1 MVRKLKLNIEKHIKI
16 TSEQMK
22 KYFDNEFLNFFFL
35 NKKQIYSKNR
45 RDLIINIPKKF
56 SLIDNFDAVMEII
69 DKIGDLRF
77 SSKNLVLDFS
87 LCKEVDFSA
96 SSLLIVVL
104 LNIEEERKKNRSGL
118 GIKLKSNKKIQNA
131 LYINGIIEYLDI
143 SLDNNGNKVIFP
155 EVEKERK
162 KNFKNL
168 YLIGSGRNKIEFS
181 DTLIKRKLF
190 TLENFSGLED
200 KTINFINESMKTKN
214 VSLNLEGKNKFR
226 EIITEI
232 IDNSKIHL
240 GKTFNQYFMM
250 GNYYNSDIGRES
262 LLFFNF
268 GDTIYQ
274 TLKKTES
281 EEIKN
286 LINDLVDHHNKNNNF
301 DITFTQEALIVLMAI
316 QDKISSLYTQED
328 SRGTGTTKMIR
339 NFLSISNFNTLH
351 EKDSPRAFILSGHVQ
366 IKLDKNVK
374 KWYDNNMEVGD
385 TLGFNS
391 ENSLEYKPDV
401 QNVMVNK
408 SNYPGTLILIEF
420 NLDERFLR
428 GGVKNE

>member
-162 KNFKNL
+162 K
-168 YLIGSGRNKIEFS
+168 E
-181 DTLIKRKLF
+181 
-190 TLENFSGLED
+190 
-200 KTINFINESMKTKN
+200 
-214 VSLNLEGKNKFR
+214 KF
-226 EIITEI
+226 
-232 IDNSKIHL
+232 
-240 GKTFNQYFMM
+240 
-250 GNYYNSDIGRES
+250 
-262 LLFFNF
+262 
-268 GDTIYQ
+268 
-274 TLKKTES
+274 
-281 EEIKN
+281 
-286 LINDLVDHHNKNNNF
+286 
-301 DITFTQEALIVLMAI
+301 
-316 QDKISSLYTQED
+316 
-328 SRGTGTTKMIR
+328 
-339 NFLSISNFNTLH
+339 
-351 EKDSPRAFILSGHVQ
+351 
-366 IKLDKNVK
+366 
-374 KWYDNNMEVGD
+374 
-385 TLGFNS
+385 
-391 ENSLEYKPDV
+391 
-401 QNVMVNK
+401 
-408 SNYPGTLILIEF
+408 
-420 NLDERFLR
+420 
-428 GGVKNE
+428 